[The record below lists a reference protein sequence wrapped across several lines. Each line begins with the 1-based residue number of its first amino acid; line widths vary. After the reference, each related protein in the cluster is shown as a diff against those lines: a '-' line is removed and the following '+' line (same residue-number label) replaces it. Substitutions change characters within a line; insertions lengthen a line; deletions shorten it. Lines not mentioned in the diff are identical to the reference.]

1 MNYLRRLILP
11 VGTLFIRL
19 AALTRLLL
27 ISLSLMFVCTTSIAA
42 QNITAEEAVDQY
54 ISALLMTMEE
64 IKPLYE
70 TDREAYFSGVE
81 NALAEFVDFREVAR
95 GVMAKYGQGPNGA
108 SAEQLDRFAVVFR
121 SSLVEFYGSALA
133 EFGGVEY
140 EFIKN
145 TQESRNPERSSNV
158 RMSILG
164 DDGDRIEIQYT
175 MFMNEDDIWKLRNL
189 YVEGVNL
196 RRQYYSRF
204 DNLMNRNSFDI
215 DSVIDLWQVE
225 E

>member
-27 ISLSLMFVCTTSIAA
+27 ISLSLMFVCTTSTAA
-42 QNITAEEAVDQY
+42 QNITVEEAVDQY

-164 DDGDRIEIQYT
+164 DDGGRIEIQYT

-215 DSVIDLWQVE
+215 DSVIDLWQIE